1 MQNDGKTASCGLLS
15 KLQLC
20 TPFFFRGGCMMVK
33 VQALPREF
41 AALTLMHAH
50 AAWCCP
56 QAALESAAE
65 DAMAEAV
72 KRMNRAVEMVA
83 DAESRA
89 AAAAAMATAYQDI
102 SDGQAEAARAAA
114 DLPAM
119 PARQAQAAG
128 HIANLQKVLHEQMFS
143 ASSLISDWVAG
154 VWAAIVGAVAWVQA
168 SVVGAWAGL
177 VGAVSG
183 AAKGT

>member
-1 MQNDGKTASCGLLS
+1 VSALNTAWLAQLHCDGSSRDSILHSCAESNTNAFALMMTCCVICLLLLVC
-15 KLQLC
+15 LQS
-20 TPFFFRGGCMMVK
+20 
-33 VQALPREF
+33 
-41 AALTLMHAH
+41 
-50 AAWCCP
+50 
-56 QAALESAAE
+56 ALEAAAE
-65 DAMAEAV
+65 DAMAAAV

-114 DLPAM
+114 DLPVM

-143 ASSLISDWVAG
+143 VSSLIGDWVAG

-168 SVVGAWAGL
+168 SVAGAWGGL

-183 AAKGT
+183 AGK

>member
-1 MQNDGKTASCGLLS
+1 MRLCVRLLLLVH
-15 KLQLC
+15 LQS
-20 TPFFFRGGCMMVK
+20 
-33 VQALPREF
+33 
-41 AALTLMHAH
+41 
-50 AAWCCP
+50 
-56 QAALESAAE
+56 ALEAAAE
-65 DAMAEAV
+65 DAMAAAV

-114 DLPAM
+114 DLPVM

-143 ASSLISDWVAG
+143 ASSLIGDWVAG

-168 SVVGAWAGL
+168 TVAGAWGGL
-177 VGAVSG
+177 VAAVSG
-183 AAKGT
+183 IGK